1 MFDVF
6 KKLNERGSVT
16 DELLIDI
23 YASPELRG
31 LAILIDR
38 PFRKTLQKLELD
50 LNDGHLIFVFEG
62 EKKDLGTPLKE
73 DLVPFFLERDRVKF
87 NVMDMETLT
96 PVESFIVPLSVRE
109 KRS

>member
-62 EKKDLGTPLKE
+62 EK
-73 DLVPFFLERDRVKF
+73 
-87 NVMDMETLT
+87 
-96 PVESFIVPLSVRE
+96 
-109 KRS
+109 